1 MQQKLE
7 VHMYIF
13 ITTQTVIRSLKSTPT
28 SLIVEMNPANT
39 QR

>member
-13 ITTQTVIRSLKSTPT
+13 ITLQTVIHSLKSTRV
-28 SLIVEMNPANT
+28 SVIVQMNPANT
-39 QR
+39 QL